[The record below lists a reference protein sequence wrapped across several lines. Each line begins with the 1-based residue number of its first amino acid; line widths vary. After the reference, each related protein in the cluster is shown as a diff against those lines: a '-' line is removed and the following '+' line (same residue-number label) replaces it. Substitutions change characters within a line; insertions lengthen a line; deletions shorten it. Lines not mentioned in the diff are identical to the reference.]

1 MMVTKSNMVV
11 PAQGNDS
18 CSMGI
23 DIKIC
28 VVVVVVLAA
37 AVVMFILVVVW
48 IKMQQEHG
56 RDILNCASSWKSL

>member
-1 MMVTKSNMVV
+1 MIL
-11 PAQGNDS
+11 AAW
-18 CSMGI
+18 GI